1 MAVMTDDT
9 FDALR
14 RYVGV
19 RLQQGVPIADS
30 DWNEIDD
37 VHEFGLRAPTKWFVG
52 DGVPEGTNGFRIEGT
67 GLTNDFFI
75 GSGITGMVNGLSNI
89 GRYLADGLN
98 VTISADVRFT
108 GQQLHIGQPG
118 ALALA
123 LALGVPPIQAI
134 GSVWSPSKRARVWP
148 RPASGPRPALACGE
162 SRWSG
167 SGAAVPCPPVAILT
181 RCPATPILPSP
192 RSPGATPSSMRMT

>member
-67 GLTNDFFI
+67 GLSNDFFI

-123 LALGVPPIQAI
+123 LALGVPPIQAMPAPAPNS
-134 GSVWSPSKRARVWP
+134 SVTVYLDTWERLVTVKEDPS
-148 RPASGPRPALACGE
+148 
-162 SRWSG
+162 
-167 SGAAVPCPPVAILT
+167 
-181 RCPATPILPSP
+181 
-192 RSPGATPSSMRMT
+192 